1 MVSCRRDDFLEPKI
15 QDITQLSPV
24 FIYEVIDGKRYISIE
39 KSRCLSRKYRHNRDF
54 IGPITET
61 VSLHI
66 TRCDRSVGYDPIDY
80 VKLHNYK
87 DAVRTQI
94 NLNTEPSTVSR

>member
-1 MVSCRRDDFLEPKI
+1 MTSCRRDDLLEPKME
-15 QDITQLSPV
+15 DISQLSPV
-24 FIYEVIDGKRYISIE
+24 FIYEVIDGKRYISVE

-61 VSLHI
+61 ASFAI
-66 TRCDRSVGYDPIDY
+66 SRCDRSIGYDPIDY

-87 DAVRTQI
+87 EAVRSLI
-94 NLNTEPSTVSR
+94 NLNTVPR